1 MMPLRSMKVLSSS
14 SCSWAAA
21 EIAPA
26 AGCSSFA
33 RRHASTGVGAVELAR
48 ELPELVLRRLE
59 LAQRD
64 IEQAVGVDRD
74 ALVERQLALELL
86 LAKAERRS
94 GLWRHLF
101 FEILDVARDGVRG
114 LGRGIGE
121 VAEQVHVVEG
131 RKRAA
136 ADPFR

>member
-1 MMPLRSMKVLSSS
+1 MLVLRP
-14 SCSWAAA
+14 
-21 EIAPA
+21 AP
-26 AGCSSFA
+26 
-33 RRHASTGVGAVELAR
+33 RLDGVGAVELAR

-131 RKRAA
+131 RKRARQILFDEVQRTA
-136 ADPFR
+136 ERFEADLQEDTR